1 MSRTRDC
8 DNKITT
14 DGGSIDFDY
23 YGKRAR
29 QLRADAFCG
38 LLLTFRSRVSR
49 QPPLSADS
57 MGSGICRFFLADRSR
72 AST

>member
-1 MSRTRDC
+1 MARTWDC
-8 DNKITT
+8 NNRITT
-14 DGGSIDFDY
+14 NGGSIDFDY

-38 LLLTFRSRVSR
+38 LFLTFMPRVSR
-49 QPPLSADS
+49 QPPVSADS
-57 MGSGICRFFLADRSR
+57 MGSGICRFFLAARSR